1 MAGLIVVWCSGGR
14 AGIRRLLGTLD
25 PRRVSPTWYAVCV
38 LVPTVVYG
46 FALVGAYRGLPPIVA
61 LDWGGFLGSFGV
73 LFLVRMFLGG
83 GLGEEL
89 GWRGMMLPELAR
101 RHEVLTATLLIGVA
115 HGLWHFPASGIGNA
129 LVLTLLT
136 VPWSV
141 IFAWMYFGA
150 GRSVLVCA
158 IAHAAGNAWFPVI
171 GGAFPEVA
179 GPWLVWVIVFSWLAA
194 LSAGAWVHRRAS
206 SWANT
211 KGR

>member
-1 MAGLIVVWCSGGR
+1 MLDNVSLAARVRRLCADRPIAAFLALAVGPPTVFLLVARLGPTWLVDTRIPITLAKYGPSMAGLIVVWCSGGR

-129 LVLTLLT
+129 LV
-136 VPWSV
+136 VECKYV
-141 IFAWMYFGA
+141 
-150 GRSVLVCA
+150 
-158 IAHAAGNAWFPVI
+158 
-171 GGAFPEVA
+171 
-179 GPWLVWVIVFSWLAA
+179 
-194 LSAGAWVHRRAS
+194 VH
-206 SWANT
+206 
-211 KGR
+211 